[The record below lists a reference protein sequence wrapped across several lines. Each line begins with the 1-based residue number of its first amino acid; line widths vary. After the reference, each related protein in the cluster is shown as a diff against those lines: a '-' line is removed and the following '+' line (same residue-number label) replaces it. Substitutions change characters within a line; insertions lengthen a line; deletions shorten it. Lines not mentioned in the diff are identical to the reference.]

1 MRFQEADAD
10 TGSEAS
16 SPIHFGHTGNGTS
29 LLPGS
34 TPLHGRAKSDLPD
47 PVNEDPTAFMST
59 DETAQFEAD
68 KRKIYK

>member
-1 MRFQEADAD
+1 MVFQEADAD

-16 SPIHFGHTGNGTS
+16 SPIHFGHTGNG
-29 LLPGS
+29 S
-34 TPLHGRAKSDLPD
+34 TRAKSDLPD

>member
-1 MRFQEADAD
+1 MKQRDNFQEADVD

-16 SPIHFGHTGNGTS
+16 SPIHFPHGNGTTTA
-29 LLPGS
+29 GS
-34 TPLHGRAKSDLPD
+34 GRPRSDLTD
-47 PVNEDPTAFMST
+47 PVTEDPTAFMST